1 MINYE
6 KKGDVTVIWD
16 KDHECL
22 SRQQLEQLQ
31 LERLKWSVHRVY
43 TKVPH
48 YRAKFDRLGI
58 TPEKVK
64 SLKDL
69 QYLPFTTKDDL
80 RDNYPFGLFTVP
92 NKELVRVHASSGTTG
107 RPVVVGYTQNDL
119 NTWTDL
125 TARMVTL
132 AGVTSDDVAQIA
144 FNYGLFTGG
153 FGLHYGLERAGA
165 LVVPV
170 SGGNTERQL
179 MLMQDFGTT
188 TLISTPSYALYIA
201 EVAESKGIKLSNL
214 KLRLGLFGGEPW
226 TEEMRSEIESR
237 LNIIATDNYG
247 LSEVMGPG
255 VAGECVHRC
264 GHHIAEDHFI
274 VETIDPDTGE
284 VLKPGEEGEL
294 VFTSLTKEAFPV
306 IRFRTKD
313 ISRVNQEQC
322 ACGRTTARMRKVT
335 GRTDDMLIIRG
346 VNVFPSQIESVLIAI
361 EGIGPHYQINVYR
374 KDYLDELEVVVEL
387 ISPDVL
393 EPYCRLEELEDN
405 IKHKLYSVLSINAK
419 IKIVQPGT
427 LERTTGKSKRVF
439 DYR

>member
-1 MINYE
+1 M
-6 KKGDVTVIWD
+6 IWD
-16 KDHECL
+16 KENECM
-22 SRQQLEQLQ
+22 SRSKLEQLQ
-31 LERLKWSVHRVY
+31 LERLKWTVQRVY
-43 TKVPH
+43 NKVPH
-48 YRAKFDRLGI
+48 YRPKFDQCGI
-58 TPEKVK
+58 SPENIK
-64 SLKDL
+64 SLSDL
-69 QYLPFTTKDDL
+69 QHLPFTTKDDL
-80 RDNYPFGLFTVP
+80 RDNYPFGLFTVTP
-92 NKELVRVHASSGTTG
+92 RELVRVHASSGTTG

-125 TARMVTL
+125 TARMVSL
-132 AGVTSDDVAQIA
+132 AGVTADDVAQIA

-188 TLISTPSYALYIA
+188 ALISTPSYALYIA
-201 EVAESKGIKLSNL
+201 EVAENMGIKLSSL

-226 TEEMRSEIESR
+226 TEEMRKEIETR

-255 VAGECVHRC
+255 VSGECLHRN

-284 VLKPGEEGEL
+284 VLEPGEEGEL

-313 ISRVNQEQC
+313 ISRINQERC
-322 ACGRTTARMRKVT
+322 ECGRTTARMRKVT

-346 VNVFPSQIESVLIAI
+346 VNVFPSQIESVLMGI
-361 EGIGPHYQINVYR
+361 EGIGPHYQINIYR
-374 KDYLDELEVVVEL
+374 KDYLDQLEVVVEL
-387 ISPDVL
+387 ITPDVL
-393 EPYCRLEELEDN
+393 EPYSKLEELEET
-405 IKHKLYSVLSINAK
+405 IQHKLYSVLSINAR

-427 LERTTGKSKRVF
+427 LERTTGKAKRVF
-439 DYR
+439 DHRKLTS

>member
-1 MINYE
+1 M
-6 KKGDVTVIWD
+6 IWD
-16 KDHECL
+16 KEHECL
-22 SRQQLEQLQ
+22 SRSKLERIQLD
-31 LERLKWSVHRVY
+31 RLKWTIQRVY
-43 TKVPH
+43 NKVPH
-48 YRAKFDRLGI
+48 YRSKFEQYGV
-58 TPEKVK
+58 TPESIKT
-64 SLKDL
+64 LTDL
-69 QYLPFTTKDDL
+69 RKLPFTTKDDL

-92 NKELVRVHASSGTTG
+92 NRDLVRVHASSGTTG

-125 TARMVTL
+125 TARMVSL
-132 AGVTSDDVAQIA
+132 AGVTADDVAQIA

-153 FGLHYGLERAGA
+153 FGLHYGLEKAGA

-188 TLISTPSYALYIA
+188 ALISTPSYALYIA
-201 EVAESKGIKLSNL
+201 EVAENMGIKLSSL

-226 TEEMRSEIESR
+226 TEEMRKEIETR
-237 LNIIATDNYG
+237 LNVIATDNYG

-255 VAGECVHRC
+255 VAGECHYQD
-264 GHHIAEDHFI
+264 GHHIAEDHFL
-274 VETIDPDTGE
+274 VETIDPETGE
-284 VLKPGEEGEL
+284 VLEPGEEGEL

-313 ISRVNQEQC
+313 ISRITQNQC

-346 VNVFPSQIESVLIAI
+346 VNVFPSQIESVLIGI
-361 EGIGPHYQINVYR
+361 EGIGPHYQINIYR
-374 KDYLDELEVVVEL
+374 RDYLDQLEVVVEL

-393 EPYCRLEELEDN
+393 EPYSKLEELERT
-405 IKHKLYSVLSINAK
+405 IQHKLYSVLSINAR

-439 DYR
+439 DHRK

>member
-1 MINYE
+1 MMKRDDE
-6 KKGDVTVIWD
+6 SMIWD
-16 KDHECL
+16 QTHECM
-22 SRQQLEQLQ
+22 SRRDLETLQ
-31 LERLKWSVHRVY
+31 LERLKWSVNRMY
-43 TKVPH
+43 TKVP
-48 YRAKFDRLGI
+48 YYQAKFDELGLSPDSI
-58 TPEKVK
+58 RD
-64 SLKDL
+64 LKDL
-69 QYLPFTTKDDL
+69 SKFPFTTKDDL
-80 RDNYPFGLFTVP
+80 RDNYPFGLFTVLP
-92 NKELVRVHASSGTTG
+92 KELVRVHASSGTTG

-179 MLMQDFGTT
+179 MLMQDFKTT

-201 EVAESKGIKLSNL
+201 EVAEKKGISLSSL
-214 KLRLGLFGGEPW
+214 SLRLGLFGGEPW
-226 TEEMRSEIESR
+226 TEEMRKEIEAR

-255 VAGECVHRC
+255 VAGECFYRC

-274 VETIDPDTGE
+274 VETIDPETGE

-313 ISRVNQEQC
+313 ISRIEQEQC
-322 ACGRTTARMRKVT
+322 ACGRTTARMRKIS

-346 VNVFPSQIESVLIAI
+346 VNVFPSQIESVLIGI
-361 EGIGPHYQINVYR
+361 EGIGPYYQINVYR
-374 KDYLDELEVVVEL
+374 KGYLDELEVVVEL
-387 ISPDVL
+387 NSPEVL
-393 EPYCRLEELEDN
+393 EPYSKLEELESL
-405 IKHKLYSVLSINAK
+405 IRHKLHSVLSINAR
-419 IKIVQPGT
+419 IRIAQPNT
-427 LERTTGKSKRVF
+427 LERTSGKSKRVF
-439 DYR
+439 DYRKI

>member
-1 MINYE
+1 M
-6 KKGDVTVIWD
+6 IWD
-16 KDHECL
+16 KEHECMKR
-22 SRQQLEQLQ
+22 SELEKLQ
-31 LERLKWSVHRVY
+31 LERLKLTVNRVY
-43 TKVPH
+43 SKVPF
-48 YRAKFDRLGI
+48 YRRKFEQSGI
-58 TPEKVK
+58 KPENIRTLED
-64 SLKDL
+64 LKR
-69 QYLPFTTKDDL
+69 LPFTTKDDL

-92 NKELVRVHASSGTTG
+92 TSKLVRVHASSGTTG
-107 RPVVVGYTQNDL
+107 RPIVVGYTSGDI

-132 AGVTSDDVAQIA
+132 AGVTSDDIAQIA

-201 EVAESKGIKLSNL
+201 EIAEKMGLRLSSLN
-214 KLRLGLFGGEPW
+214 LRLGLFGGEPW
-226 TEEMRSEIESR
+226 TEEMRQEIETR
-237 LNIIATDNYG
+237 LNITATDNYG

-255 VAGECVHRC
+255 VAGECIYKD

-274 VETIDPDTGE
+274 VETINPKTGE
-284 VLKPGEEGEL
+284 TLQPGEEGEL

-313 ISRVNQEQC
+313 ISCLNQEKC
-322 ACGRTTARMRKVT
+322 LCGRTTARMRKIT

-346 VNVFPSQIESVLIAI
+346 VNVFPSQIESVLIGI
-361 EGIGPHYQINVYR
+361 EGIGPHYLINIYR

-393 EPYCRLEELEDN
+393 EPYSKLEELESN
-405 IKHKLYSVLSINAK
+405 IQHKLHSVLFLNARV
-419 IKIVQPGT
+419 KIVQPGT

-439 DYR
+439 DYRNQGS

>member
-1 MINYE
+1 
-6 KKGDVTVIWD
+6 VIWD
-16 KDHECL
+16 QAHECM
-22 SRQQLEQLQ
+22 SRQKLEALQ
-31 LERLKWSVHRVY
+31 LERLKYSVGRMY
-43 TKVPH
+43 AKVP
-48 YRAKFDRLGI
+48 YYQSKFDRLGI
-58 TPEKVK
+58 RPEDIRT
-64 SLKDL
+64 LKDL
-69 QYLPFTTKDDL
+69 SRFPFTTKDDL

-92 NKELVRVHASSGTTG
+92 SKELVRVHASSGTTG

-201 EVAESKGIKLSNL
+201 EVAEKMGISLSSL
-214 KLRLGLFGGEPW
+214 PLRLGLFGGEPW
-226 TEEMRSEIESR
+226 TDEMRSEIESR

-255 VAGECVHRC
+255 VAGECLHRC

-274 VETIDPDTGE
+274 VETIDPDSGE
-284 VLKPGEEGEL
+284 VLEPGEEGEL

-313 ISRVNQEQC
+313 ISRIDQEQC

-346 VNVFPSQIESVLIAI
+346 VNVFPSQIESVLIGI
-361 EGIGPHYQINVYR
+361 DGIGPHYQINVYR
-374 KDYLDELEVVVEL
+374 KGYLDELEVVVEL
-387 ISPDVL
+387 TSPDVL
-393 EPYCRLEELEDN
+393 EPYSKLEELESL
-405 IKHKLYSVLSINAK
+405 IKHKLHTVLSINAR
-419 IKIVQPGT
+419 IRIAQPHT

-439 DYR
+439 DYRK

>member
-1 MINYE
+1 M
-6 KKGDVTVIWD
+6 IWD
-16 KDHECL
+16 KDHECM

-31 LERLKWSVHRVY
+31 LERLKWSVERVY

-58 TPEKVK
+58 TPEKIK
-64 SLKDL
+64 SRKDL

-107 RPVVVGYTQNDL
+107 RPVVVGYTQKDL

-132 AGVTSDDVAQIA
+132 AGVNSDDVAQIA

-201 EVAESKGIKLSNL
+201 EVAESKGIPLSSL

-284 VLKPGEEGEL
+284 VLEPGEEGEL

-393 EPYCRLEELEDN
+393 EPYSKLEELEAN

-439 DYR
+439 DHR